1 MRDQSSRGLIANV
14 MWRVSKEWMI
24 LSRLHHKLIGEKL
37 YPRAD

>member
-1 MRDQSSRGLIANV
+1 MRDQAGRGLIANV

-24 LSRLHHKLIGEKL
+24 LSRLHHKLIGGTL